1 MCSVSLREKSSN
13 DLIGSGDTAAFAALE
28 QQLTDGDTAAFA
40 ALEQQ
45 LTDFKLRLDR
55 ALQDSSGDTAAFAAL
70 EQQLTD
76 VKLRLDR
83 ALHECSSLA
92 GTSSGRAALGGA
104 LGLDASGWKDHHEY
118 PISPPVICTSH
129 FPLPSPSSLPLIL
142 PQQGDTAAF
151 AALEQQLTD
160 VKLRLDRALHECSSL
175 AGTSSGRA
183 ALGGALGLDA
193 AGNIAMNMVPNSS
206 SGGGL
211 AALGLGL
218 GSARRMGAGSYFP
231 DAAGA
236 AGGGAGRVG
245 GKGGGKGG
253 GGMGGGEG
261 DGLNLQVALERA
273 PFMIAHLD
281 TSLRYTWVFNHNL
294 LVNQDMIG
302 KRDYDILP
310 RGTLGVEEAMEIK
323 QRALATG
330 KAQRG
335 EVDMIGKRDYDIL
348 PRGTLGVEEAMEIKQ
363 RALATGKAQR
373 GEVVWQLPGRPPM
386 VWVTTARPIRDEK
399 GRTVGVTTSSVDI
412 TEEAQYKERLMAL
425 RAEMMVRSTTEK
437 ELLSPLCSSPPLP
450 LHSPLP
456 LAQYKERLMALRAE
470 MMVRNTTEKELRRA
484 YELTEDAM
492 RAKSMFLAIMS
503 HEIRTPLNGILG
515 LAEVLLE
522 SGALDEEQREIVET
536 MMSSGVIISDILA
549 DILDLAS
556 MEAGEMKLEEHPFE
570 PVAVVNHILK
580 MAMAATKEKG
590 IKVLADI
597 SPDIPAQ
604 ILGDELRVRQ
614 VIKYLVL
621 NAIKFTH
628 TGHILL
634 RVSAHDRDPSA
645 AIVKATGAYA
655 VGGWNVPGGG
665 GGGAGGGAAGGS
677 GAAATLGR
685 GKGLAVEMHS
695 HNKGAR
701 AGGSGRLPLLSDV
714 TEEHL
719 KKLASLGSLEQ
730 AAPLLAELPTE
741 EYEEEEEEEDGDSER
756 TRGEEEG
763 GMLRPGGGG
772 AGGGFWGSIV
782 PAGGAEK
789 GKGKATEVE
798 RQIGGDMDVW
808 LWCEVHDTG
817 VGIPK
822 DAFPLLFE
830 KFTQVEGGPTRAY
843 GGTGLGLAICK
854 QLVELMHGK
863 MAIKSKVG
871 TGSVFAFSVCC
882 QRTSPRSRPASP
894 TGASAIAAAVNA
906 PFGFPK
912 SVSVSGPSPGSVARA
927 LSPVREHMGQV
938 GGGMGGGE
946 DEYTEEE
953 EEEED
958 EEGDYESEYTNDS
971 PIAITPKHLRQPRG
985 AAAAAG
991 AAAGAGAGAAGAG
1004 AGVVGG
1010 GLAGLLARA
1019 KAMKGE
1025 VGGSGEGL
1033 SGGGASGAGAIGGA
1047 GSVPSL
1053 SPASAKGPE
1062 TKILV
1067 AEDNPGYWEET
1078 TGSLPSLSPAS
1089 AKGPETKILVA
1100 EDNPTKVVVAEGNPV
1115 SVAVGRDA
1123 EEAVRMRGSVWP
1135 ARVAGGNAPSLTQLL
1150 SLPCHVMPSPL
1161 PLQDR
1166 VNVSMD
1172 VLLSML
1178 KRLGLRATVNVMVL
1192 LSMLKR
1198 LGLRATVAKNGVE
1211 ALEAVRKERF
1221 DLLLSDLCMPLMDGL
1236 QVRVDFG

>member
-1 MCSVSLREKSSN
+1 MFS
-13 DLIGSGDTAAFAALE
+13 T
-28 QQLTDGDTAAFA
+28 
-40 ALEQQ
+40 
-45 LTDFKLRLDR
+45 
-55 ALQDSSGDTAAFAAL
+55 
-70 EQQLTD
+70 
-76 VKLRLDR
+76 
-83 ALHECSSLA
+83 H
-92 GTSSGRAALGGA
+92 
-104 LGLDASGWKDHHEY
+104 
-118 PISPPVICTSH
+118 
-129 FPLPSPSSLPLIL
+129 PLPLALCPLPYLLPFPS
-142 PQQGDTAAF
+142 QGDTAAF

-183 ALGGALGLDA
+183 ALGGTLGLDPS
-193 AGNIAMNMVPNSS
+193 GNITMNMIPNSS
-206 SGGGL
+206 SGGDL
-211 AALGLGL
+211 AALRLGL

-236 AGGGAGRVG
+236 AGGGAGRMG
-245 GKGGGKGG
+245 GEGGGKGG
-253 GGMGGGEG
+253 GGMGGAG

-294 LVNQDMIG
+294 LVNQ
-302 KRDYDILP
+302 
-310 RGTLGVEEAMEIK
+310 
-323 QRALATG
+323 
-330 KAQRG
+330 
-335 EVDMIGKRDYDIL
+335 
-348 PRGTLGVEEAMEIKQ
+348 
-363 RALATGKAQR
+363 
-373 GEVVWQLPGRPPM
+373 
-386 VWVTTARPIRDEK
+386 
-399 GRTVGVTTSSVDI
+399 
-412 TEEAQYKERLMAL
+412 AQYKERLMAL
-425 RAEMMVRSTTEK
+425 RAEMMVRS
-437 ELLSPLCSSPPLP
+437 
-450 LHSPLP
+450 
-456 LAQYKERLMALRAE
+456 
-470 MMVRNTTEKELRRA
+470 TTEKELRRA

-655 VGGWNVPGGG
+655 VGGWNVAG
-665 GGGAGGGAAGGS
+665 GGGAGGGGGGAGGS

-741 EYEEEEEEEDGDSER
+741 VYEEEEEEEDGDSER

-789 GKGKATEVE
+789 GKGKAAAVE

-882 QRTSPRSRPASP
+882 QRTTPRSRPASP

-938 GGGMGGGE
+938 RGGMGGGE

-953 EEEED
+953 EEEE
-958 EEGDYESEYTNDS
+958 EGDYESEYTDDS

-985 AAAAAG
+985 AAAAA
-991 AAAGAGAGAAGAG
+991 AGAGAAG

-1025 VGGSGEGL
+1025 VGGPGEGL
-1033 SGGGASGAGAIGGA
+1033 SGGGASGAGALPGQRDGAALHAQAPGAASHSACGGVGLA
-1047 GSVPSL
+1047 PMPPHDPQPPIPPHTMPL
-1053 SPASAKGPE
+1053 L
-1062 TKILV
+1062 IL
-1067 AEDNPGYWEET
+1067 
-1078 TGSLPSLSPAS
+1078 
-1089 AKGPETKILVA
+1089 
-1100 EDNPTKVVVAEGNPV
+1100 
-1115 SVAVGRDA
+1115 
-1123 EEAVRMRGSVWP
+1123 
-1135 ARVAGGNAPSLTQLL
+1135 
-1150 SLPCHVMPSPL
+1150 
-1161 PLQDR
+1161 LQ
-1166 VNVSMD
+1166 
-1172 VLLSML
+1172 
-1178 KRLGLRATVNVMVL
+1178 VNVMVL

-1211 ALEAVRKERF
+1211 ALEAVRRERFDLLLSDLCMPLMDGLQAVKKERF

-1236 QVRVDFG
+1236 QVGVDSR

>member
-1 MCSVSLREKSSN
+1 MAKNKPPAPLISSLKPGLPPPHPTASSGRLQRAHSDAAKRVQFATAGMPPLEEQLHGAGAASHATADSQSEFGFVLGRKERRYFPLYLPTFVNSQKQAPSEFRFLLVREERLDFSPSPALSILSHSFWFIFISKLIW
-13 DLIGSGDTAAFAALE
+13 DIGSSGGLRRTQTLDSHSLYPDLDKIMEEKEQGVDFWKVRSTSLEVRIKEAEDARASITAQAVALAQRNQE
-28 QQLTDGDTAAFA
+28 LTSR
-40 ALEQQ
+40 
-45 LTDFKLRLDR
+45 LR
-55 ALQDSSGDTAAFAAL
+55 QFQEEGDTAAFAAL

-104 LGLDASGWKDHHEY
+104 LGLD
-118 PISPPVICTSH
+118 P
-129 FPLPSPSSLPLIL
+129 
-142 PQQGDTAAF
+142 
-151 AALEQQLTD
+151 
-160 VKLRLDRALHECSSL
+160 
-175 AGTSSGRA
+175 
-183 ALGGALGLDA
+183 
-193 AGNIAMNMVPNSS
+193 AGNITMSTMNMDNNLNSS
-206 SGGGL
+206 SGGDL

-253 GGMGGGEG
+253 GGVGGAS

-294 LVNQDMIG
+294 LVNQ
-302 KRDYDILP
+302 
-310 RGTLGVEEAMEIK
+310 
-323 QRALATG
+323 
-330 KAQRG
+330 
-335 EVDMIGKRDYDIL
+335 DMIGKRDYDIL

-425 RAEMMVRSTTEK
+425 RAEMMVRS
-437 ELLSPLCSSPPLP
+437 
-450 LHSPLP
+450 
-456 LAQYKERLMALRAE
+456 
-470 MMVRNTTEKELRRA
+470 TTEKELRRA

-597 SPDIPAQ
+597 SPDIPTQ
-604 ILGDELRVRQ
+604 IIGDELRVRQ

-645 AIVKATGAYA
+645 AIVKAT
-655 VGGWNVPGGG
+655 
-665 GGGAGGGAAGGS
+665 AGG
-677 GAAATLGR
+677 
-685 GKGLAVEMHS
+685 
-695 HNKGAR
+695 
-701 AGGSGRLPLLSDV
+701 
-714 TEEHL
+714 
-719 KKLASLGSLEQ
+719 
-730 AAPLLAELPTE
+730 
-741 EYEEEEEEEDGDSER
+741 
-756 TRGEEEG
+756 
-763 GMLRPGGGG
+763 
-772 AGGGFWGSIV
+772 
-782 PAGGAEK
+782 EK
-789 GKGKATEVE
+789 GKGKAAAAAAAAAAE

-843 GGTGLGLAICK
+843 GGTGLGLAICR

-882 QRTSPRSRPASP
+882 QRTTPRSRPASP

-912 SVSVSGPSPGSVARA
+912 SVSVSGPSPG
-927 LSPVREHMGQV
+927 
-938 GGGMGGGE
+938 GGA
-946 DEYTEEE
+946 TW
-953 EEEED
+953 
-958 EEGDYESEYTNDS
+958 
-971 PIAITPKHLRQPRG
+971 
-985 AAAAAG
+985 
-991 AAAGAGAGAAGAG
+991 
-1004 AGVVGG
+1004 
-1010 GLAGLLARA
+1010 
-1019 KAMKGE
+1019 
-1025 VGGSGEGL
+1025 
-1033 SGGGASGAGAIGGA
+1033 GGASGAGALAGA
-1047 GSVPSL
+1047 P
-1053 SPASAKGPE
+1053 
-1062 TKILV
+1062 
-1067 AEDNPGYWEET
+1067 
-1078 TGSLPSLSPAS
+1078 GSLPSLSPAS

-1100 EDNPTKVVVAEGNPV
+1100 EDNP
-1115 SVAVGRDA
+1115 
-1123 EEAVRMRGSVWP
+1123 
-1135 ARVAGGNAPSLTQLL
+1135 
-1150 SLPCHVMPSPL
+1150 
-1161 PLQDR
+1161 
-1166 VNVSMD
+1166 
-1172 VLLSML
+1172 
-1178 KRLGLRATVNVMVL
+1178 VNVMVL

-1211 ALEAVRKERF
+1211 ALEAVRRERF

-1236 QVRVDFG
+1236 QAAYLIRQYERTGVYPEEEVERAKHRGAPAEDEKAGIAWQPPSNLPLSSRRGVLPRLPIIAVTANALKEDEERCYAVGMDGFLGKPVQFPKLKEAISEFIELPGSRLLQGAGSGVSGGVGRGGIGQSNPNSGAPGGLISMGSGVAALLAGIPPQAAGAAAPGFPAPGFPAPSKLSGGVQRLVVPARPSSYSESGSVSGSMTYTGDEEDYQGEEGEFDDEYDDEYDDYEPTVYSPRCYRCYWCYRSNGSNWYDWCYWGDEGWEEEGYV

>member
-1 MCSVSLREKSSN
+1 MLLPRPLPYVFPLPFPVSPLS
-13 DLIGSGDTAAFAALE
+13 
-28 QQLTDGDTAAFA
+28 QGDTAAFA

-236 AGGGAGRVG
+236 AGGEQGAWGEREAEKEEGGWEEGR
-245 GKGGGKGG
+245 
-253 GGMGGGEG
+253 
-261 DGLNLQVALERA
+261 
-273 PFMIAHLD
+273 
-281 TSLRYTWVFNHNL
+281 
-294 LVNQDMIG
+294 DMIG

-1067 AEDNPGYWEET
+1067 AEDNPPV
-1078 TGSLPSLSPAS
+1078 PSLSPVS
-1089 AKGPETKILVA
+1089 TKGPE
-1100 EDNPTKVVVAEGNPV
+1100 TKVVVAEGNPV